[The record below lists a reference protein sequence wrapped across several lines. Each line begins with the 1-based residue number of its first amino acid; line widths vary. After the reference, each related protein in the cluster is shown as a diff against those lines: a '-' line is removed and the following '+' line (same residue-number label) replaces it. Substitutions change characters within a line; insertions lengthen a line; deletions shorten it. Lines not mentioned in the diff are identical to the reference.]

1 MPKLPAD
8 FVKAPVFD
16 NPLRPTT
23 GKLVVADGSKEVVV
37 RFEAAEWTALEAAGA
52 TQGLTAEALVKR
64 IVEDW
69 LASGPAR
76 PATAAS
82 APPVVDAS
90 APWRSSKLVNQ
101 LVSRVQEHLSARF
114 GWVRKILAAAG

>member
-23 GKLVVADGSKEVVV
+23 GKLVIADGSKEVVV
-37 RFEAAEWTALEAAGA
+37 RFDAAEWTALTAASA
-52 TQGLTAEALVKR
+52 KDGLSPEALVKR

-69 LASGPAR
+69 LTHGPRRAAPASEPPR
-76 PATAAS
+76 PKILA
-82 APPVVDAS
+82 
-90 APWRSSKLVNQ
+90 Q
-101 LVSRVQEHLSARF
+101 LVGRVQEHLQSRF
-114 GWVRKILAAAG
+114 GWVRRILAAT